1 MGSSIGPSM
10 CANSGNYNY
19 YSEFSY
25 ISLNGFMNENYF
37 SINQQEKNLV
47 HNLELSHAITMNPFT
62 YKKDAFLGLILKS
75 KYDGVGK
82 REPIDLSIALDIS
95 GSMFCTEEYE
105 TKTRLDL
112 AKEALTKLVSIMDDS
127 NDRMSLITFNEKTQK
142 IFELSNKSEIQNN
155 QLHKLASIN
164 AGGGTNL
171 LEAGKAALDNLNLN
185 KESSGNRKRLVFIT
199 DAYYEDTSE
208 ELFNYIKYNAEELKI
223 PCTIIAISSESNI
236 ALADKLSHFPGC
248 NYFTVIKSTDLENYL
263 VNNFNYI
270 FFPVA
275 YELKMKI
282 KSDNAKII
290 KCIGD
295 QNTIL
300 DEFDKNKNQNAVI
313 ENKVEFDFGTSFSSD
328 MLFLKDKAYSKG
340 GYILL
345 KISPDDINKNED
357 IKFDLCLEY
366 VSDDNN
372 FKSCQTYSYTIK
384 NEEKNINEFYKDNNI
399 KRAISIYYFVNAL
412 NWLVLSE
419 KEKKKNKNEK
429 PQTPNRITK
438 EEDMKMLETRQVI
451 QNNLENNFGNEPDI
465 EENRKLLNNYLNL
478 LNKRYQ
484 GFRAVVITFYNLQA
498 APPAF

>member
-37 SINQQEKNLV
+37 SINQQEKTLV

-127 NDRMSLITFNEKTQK
+127 NDRMSLITFNERTQK
-142 IFELSNKSEIQNN
+142 IFELSNKAEIQNN
-155 QLHKLASIN
+155 QLHKLTSIK

-223 PCTIIAISSESNI
+223 PCTIIAISSESNV

-270 FFPVA
+270 FFPIA

-300 DEFDKNKNQNAVI
+300 DEFDKNKNAVI

-372 FKSCQTYSYTIK
+372 FKSCQTYSYIIK

-399 KRAISIYYFVNAL
+399 KKAISIYYFVNAL

-419 KEKKKNKNEK
+419 KEKKNNKNEK